1 MDWLYRRK
9 TALFLAVFVV
19 FMLHVSTD
27 AQGPGHRCPVFK
39 VQRGAVHKAC
49 INKPF
54 KISCKLKYCDNQ
66 TINIIWTKENLKGWI
81 PVSGTGQMSTSQIY
95 SAPDHLTSYL
105 TFTNISENHDGLYR
119 CELQLPNLSTVSHS
133 INISVSDDSLG
144 DEMSCTEMTSENENT
159 EKDNTDSSSHSKPW
173 WMSYLFICMCVVIP
187 VLTLILIFILC
198 INGFNTSKRRK
209 TQRAQVQYT
218 ATSVLSSPRPSVLK
232 HDEFVS
238 VQYSEETQRPSHD
251 SNTLPPVQSH
261 LSDCG
266 GDGSLSNRRDN
277 SVSQVVYASLSHLT
291 PTPSSTAP
299 HPTREEFSEYA
310 AIRVS

>member
-19 FMLHVSTD
+19 FTLHVSTD
-27 AQGPGHRCPVFK
+27 AQGHGPKCPVFK

-54 KISCKLKYCDNQ
+54 KISCNLKYCDNQ
-66 TINIIWTKENLKGWI
+66 TINITWTKENLKRWI
-81 PVSGTGQMSTSQIY
+81 PVSGTGQMSSSQIF
-95 SAPDHLTSYL
+95 SAPDLLTSYL

-119 CELQLPNLSTVSHS
+119 CELQLPNSSAVSHY
-133 INISVSDDSLG
+133 INISVPV
-144 DEMSCTEMTSENENT
+144 TSEKEST
-159 EKDNTDSSSHSKPW
+159 ERDNTDISSDSKPW
-173 WMSYLFICMCVVIP
+173 WMAYLFICMCVGIP
-187 VLTLILIFILC
+187 VLILILIFILC
-198 INGFNTSKRRK
+198 INGFKTSRRRK

-232 HDEFVS
+232 RDEFVS
-238 VQYSEETQRPSHD
+238 VQYSEEKQRPSRD

-277 SVSQVVYASLSHLT
+277 SLSQVVYASLSHLT

-299 HPTREEFSEYA
+299 RPTREEFSEYA